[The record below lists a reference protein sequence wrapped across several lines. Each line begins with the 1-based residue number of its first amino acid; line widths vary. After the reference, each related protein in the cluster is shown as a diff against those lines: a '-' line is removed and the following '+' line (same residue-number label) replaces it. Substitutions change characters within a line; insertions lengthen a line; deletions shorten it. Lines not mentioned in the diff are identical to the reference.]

1 MKNVQKWSW
10 AVAIAGFL
18 FGFDTVVISGANE
31 PIRNLWNTS
40 SWFHGTFIMSM
51 ALWGTVLGSLFG
63 GRFIDKYGRK
73 PILVVIGGL
82 YLFSA
87 VGSAIAWD
95 PYSFSFFRFIG
106 GIGVGASSVAAPAY
120 ISEISSSK
128 NRGRLVALYQFNIV
142 FGILMAFLSN
152 FLLNDFGGED
162 DWRFMLGVE
171 AIPAMI
177 YTLFVLTIPESPRWL
192 LSKKGDIDAASKIL
206 KELMNTRLLNE
217 TIEAIQSEIKSEGRG
232 KVTNFFSKRFRFP
245 ILLAF
250 LLAMFNQLSGIN
262 FILYYAPSIL
272 ERAGFA
278 TSGSLLS
285 SVSIGGVN
293 LLFTFIG
300 LYLIDRA
307 GRRTLM
313 YIGSIGYIVSL
324 VLVAYGFYSDASAYF
339 NLSFILLFIA
349 SHAIGQ
355 GAVIWVFISEIF
367 PNSVRGIGQSWGTGT
382 HWVFA
387 ALITLLGP
395 VLMEIY
401 PEGYQIF
408 IIFAICMIVQL
419 LFTHFIMPET
429 KGKSLEELKSLLEEN
444 YIFFNPP
451 QFPLHQDPHPAVGYC
466 PEIDYLL
473 HQFFYL

>member
-51 ALWGTVLGSLFG
+51 ALWGTVVGSLFG

-73 PILVVIGGL
+73 PILVIIGCL

-106 GIGVGASSVAAPAY
+106 GIGVGASSVVAPAY

-142 FGILMAFLSN
+142 FGILIAFLSN
-152 FLLNDFGGED
+152 FLLNDLGGVN

-177 YTLFVLTIPESPRWL
+177 YTLFVLTVPESPRWL
-192 LSKKGDIDAASKIL
+192 LTKKGDIDAASEIL
-206 KELMNTRLLNE
+206 KELMNARLLDE
-217 TIEAIQSEIKSEGRG
+217 TLEAIQSEIKSEGRG
-232 KVTNFFSKRFRFP
+232 KGVYFFSKRFRFP

-272 ERAGFA
+272 EKAGLA

-293 LLFTFIG
+293 LLFTFLG

-313 YIGSIGYIVSL
+313 YIGSIGYIFSL

-349 SHAIGQ
+349 SHAVGQ

-419 LFTHFIMPET
+419 FFTHFIMPET

-444 YIFFNPP
+444 
-451 QFPLHQDPHPAVGYC
+451 
-466 PEIDYLL
+466 
-473 HQFFYL
+473 